1 MTSVQ
6 ILRSF
11 VVAVLLCICWGA
23 HLRGS
28 RRLDDVDGGFND
40 HPASDKLDEMHPDQE
55 ITLDQEGS
63 LDQVE
68 KLEYLIHS
76 EKVNKLLEKAKTEV
90 EAYSKDFAQES
101 ALDRLE
107 KVIETEKNSP
117 QESPE
122 DSKTLGQLENLITK
136 EIQAKKNEALATTSD
151 SSDMH
156 HKEEEEEITLDNLE
170 SLLDKEATRVQ
181 REEESF
187 SGTSHT
193 DIEQSLFLG
202 GNKKSKSN
210 IVTPVEELD
219 NEKTTIREEDSASS
233 DIPAPET
240 DRENIN
246 LEEHVEENQYKWL
259 KKKLGKKSRSKK
271 LNGDEVNENFN
282 SKLDEAGSQ
291 DKMIEMESGSYEG
304 ESKKKK
310 KKRKSRHTEK

>member
-1 MTSVQ
+1 M
-6 ILRSF
+6 
-11 VVAVLLCICWGA
+11 LCI
-23 HLRGS
+23 
-28 RRLDDVDGGFND
+28 
-40 HPASDKLDEMHPDQE
+40 
-55 ITLDQEGS
+55 
-63 LDQVE
+63 
-68 KLEYLIHS
+68 
-76 EKVNKLLEKAKTEV
+76 
-90 EAYSKDFAQES
+90 
-101 ALDRLE
+101 
-107 KVIETEKNSP
+107 
-117 QESPE
+117 
-122 DSKTLGQLENLITK
+122 
-136 EIQAKKNEALATTSD
+136 
-151 SSDMH
+151 
-156 HKEEEEEITLDNLE
+156 E

-271 LNGDEVNENFN
+271 LNGDEANENFN

>member
-1 MTSVQ
+1 M
-6 ILRSF
+6 
-11 VVAVLLCICWGA
+11 
-23 HLRGS
+23 
-28 RRLDDVDGGFND
+28 
-40 HPASDKLDEMHPDQE
+40 
-55 ITLDQEGS
+55 
-63 LDQVE
+63 
-68 KLEYLIHS
+68 
-76 EKVNKLLEKAKTEV
+76 
-90 EAYSKDFAQES
+90 
-101 ALDRLE
+101 
-107 KVIETEKNSP
+107 
-117 QESPE
+117 
-122 DSKTLGQLENLITK
+122 
-136 EIQAKKNEALATTSD
+136 
-151 SSDMH
+151 
-156 HKEEEEEITLDNLE
+156 
-170 SLLDKEATRVQ
+170 
-181 REEESF
+181 
-187 SGTSHT
+187 
-193 DIEQSLFLG
+193 G

-271 LNGDEVNENFN
+271 LNGDEANENFN